1 MFWEFLMSSWL
12 SNVPDE
18 SAALAS
24 RKASVELAS
33 FAGAEALQQKP
44 DAGMPHSSQS
54 VPATPA
60 DAAAVVDFWR
70 DAGPDLWFAR
80 DPAFDKRFRER
91 FLSLHEAA
99 ATGEL
104 ADWMT
109 TPDGALALL
118 LLLDQFP
125 RNAFRGTPRMYASDP
140 LARDMARLAIKAG
153 HDRLVPEDMRVFVYL
168 PLGHSEDLADQDYS
182 VELNQRLGPPN
193 SLHAERH
200 RDIVQRF
207 GRFPHRN
214 AILGRPMT
222 PAEQRYLDEGG
233 FAG

>member
-1 MFWEFLMSSWL
+1 LDDDAQRCL
-12 SNVPDE
+12 G
-18 SAALAS
+18 SAAAIGSIPAQCLS
-24 RKASVELAS
+24 R
-33 FAGAEALQQKP
+33 
-44 DAGMPHSSQS
+44 H
-54 VPATPA
+54 
-60 DAAAVVDFWR
+60 AAHVR
-70 DAGPDLWFAR
+70 QRPSG
-80 DPAFDKRFRER
+80 
-91 FLSLHEAA
+91 
-99 ATGEL
+99 
-104 ADWMT
+104 
-109 TPDGALALL
+109 
-118 LLLDQFP
+118 
-125 RNAFRGTPRMYASDP
+125 
-140 LARDMARLAIKAG
+140 AG

-182 VELNQRLGPPN
+182 VELNRLLGPPN